1 MNKLFLAVITI
12 LGISGCVQRQYVPM
26 QSEINKNNS
35 INTVN
40 AAQVNLKACQDGV
53 RGSGQNPKTLA
64 AIEIVDKQVIYAN
77 ADSPNK
83 LELMSST
90 AKINDKQKNAL
101 LESISAFQKCREGI
115 KSDLR
120 SFQTLA
126 VTYENFYGEMDIIY
140 AQLISKKI
148 TIGDANTQKSQLA
161 LKAKNAYTA
170 ATSNLDN
177 QYNSAINQEQQARQA
192 EEMQRRALATQYIM
206 NQQAISAQQQI
217 NQQNQIN
224 NNRPVNTNCYKM
236 GNSVSC
242 TSQ

>member
-1 MNKLFLAVITI
+1 MKIIAVTLSIFI
-12 LGISGCVQRQYVPM
+12 IAGCVQRQYVPT
-26 QSEINKNNS
+26 QSEINRSNS
-35 INTVN
+35 VATVN
-40 AAQVNLKACQDGV
+40 AAQNNRKMCIDNL

-64 AIEIVDKQVIYAN
+64 AIEIVEKQVIYWSD
-77 ADSPNK
+77 DSPNK

-90 AKINDKQKNAL
+90 AKINEKQKIAL
-101 LESISAFQKCREGI
+101 LEAISASQKCRAGI
-115 KSDLR
+115 KSDLQ

-126 VTYENFYGEMDIIY
+126 VTYENFYGEMDIVY

-161 LKAKNAYTA
+161 LKAKTAYTA

-192 EEMQRRALATQYIM
+192 EEMQRRALATQYLM

-224 NNRPVNTNCYKM
+224 NNRPVNTNCYRM

>member
-1 MNKLFLAVITI
+1 MKKLFLAITTI
-12 LGISGCVQRQYVPM
+12 LSISGCIQRQYIPT
-26 QSEINKNNS
+26 QSEINKSNS
-35 INTVN
+35 VATVN
-40 AAQVNLKACQDGV
+40 TAQNNLKICTDSV

-64 AIEIVDKQVIYAN
+64 AIEVVDKQVIYAN
-77 ADSPNK
+77 DSSPNK

-101 LESISAFQKCREGI
+101 LESISAYQKCRAGI
-115 KSDLR
+115 KSDLQ

-126 VTYENFYGEMDIIY
+126 VTYDNFYGEMDIVY

-148 TIGDANTQKSQLA
+148 TIGEANTQKSQLIS
-161 LKAKNAYTA
+161 KAKTAYTT

-177 QYNSAINQEQQARQA
+177 QYNSAISQEQQARQA
-192 EEMQRRALATQYIM
+192 DEMQRRAIASQYLM

-224 NNRPVNTNCYKM
+224 NRTPVQTNCYKI